1 MHGGG
6 DRALEEGAAAAA
18 ARGIREQR
26 QQLLCSGRWKGVASV
41 AVVLRAAAIAATA
54 TAALFAMFLL
64 YFIHFGM
71 DKIGE
76 MLLIFFKKIKVK
88 FVKLKLNL
96 SN

>member
-6 DRALEEGAAAAA
+6 DRALEEGAAAA

-26 QQLLCSGRWKGVASV
+26 QQLLCSGRWKGVAPV

-76 MLLIFFKKIKVK
+76 MLLIFLK
-88 FVKLKLNL
+88 KLKSNL